1 MPDSRRSPRASRPRS
16 RSGPGRVPGATS
28 GGAMRG
34 GRSAGAP
41 VRGAAGREEPQRP
54 RFTGRMLV
62 LVLVVAVLAVSYA
75 SSLRAYL
82 QQRAHIEALKADISE
97 RQASINDLEREKRR
111 WNDDAYVEAQARE
124 RFGFLMPGETSYV
137 VLGEDG
143 KPLESQTELP
153 DASDVGQQP
162 PEAWW
167 GKAWDSVVLAGE
179 PPRATPPPATEID
192 APAGERGSG
201 AGE

>member
-1 MPDSRRSPRASRPRS
+1 
-16 RSGPGRVPGATS
+16 VPGAAG
-28 GGAMRG
+28 GGATRG
-34 GRSAGAP
+34 RQAAAP
-41 VRGAAGREEPQRP
+41 VGGAAGREEAQRP

-82 QQRAHIEALKADISE
+82 QQRAHIEDLKADISE

-179 PPRATPPPATEID
+179 PPKATPPPATEID

>member
-1 MPDSRRSPRASRPRS
+1 MQR
-16 RSGPGRVPGATS
+16 
-28 GGAMRG
+28 
-34 GRSAGAP
+34 
-41 VRGAAGREEPQRP
+41 AAGRRAGGGQPGGPARAAAGHEEAQRP

-82 QQRAHIEALKADISE
+82 QQRAHIEDLKADISE
-97 RQASINDLEREKRR
+97 RQASIDDLEREKRR

-137 VLGEDG
+137 VLGADG
-143 KPLESQTELP
+143 KPLGSTTDVP
-153 DASDVGQQP
+153 DAGDVGQQA

-167 GKAWDSVVLAGE
+167 GKAWDSVVLAGD
-179 PPRATPPPATEID
+179 PPKDSAPPASEID
-192 APAGERGSG
+192 APADQRGSG

>member
-1 MPDSRRSPRASRPRS
+1 
-16 RSGPGRVPGATS
+16 
-28 GGAMRG
+28 
-34 GRSAGAP
+34 
-41 VRGAAGREEPQRP
+41 
-54 RFTGRMLV
+54 MLV

-82 QQRAHIEALKADISE
+82 QQRAHIEDLKADISE

-137 VLGEDG
+137 VLGADG
-143 KPLESQTELP
+143 KPLGSNTDVP
-153 DASDVGQQP
+153 DASDVGQQE

-167 GKAWDSVVLAGE
+167 GKAWDSVVLAGN
-179 PPRATPPPATEID
+179 PPKDTAPPASEID
-192 APAGERGSG
+192 APADQRGSG